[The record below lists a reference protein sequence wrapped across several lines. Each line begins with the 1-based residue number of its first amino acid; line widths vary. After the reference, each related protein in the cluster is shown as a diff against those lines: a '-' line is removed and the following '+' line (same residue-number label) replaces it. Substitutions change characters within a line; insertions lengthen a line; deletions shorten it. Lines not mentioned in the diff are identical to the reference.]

1 MAIEFGYE
9 IDAIDLRLLRRLV
22 ADGRATWAD
31 LAVETDMTA
40 PGVAQRVRRLRERG
54 VLRGF
59 AALIAPQAVAPI
71 CAFVSVALE
80 GSRGHAAFRDAMRA
94 MPEAQECHHV
104 AGDADYLVKLRC
116 RSLEHLEELLGERL
130 PALAGVRTARTTVV
144 VATVKEEPLTPS
156 EEEMPDADADAHSR
170 A

>member
-9 IDAIDLRLLRRLV
+9 IDAVDLRLLRRL
-22 ADGRATWAD
+22 ATDGRATWAD

-54 VLRGF
+54 VIRGF
-59 AALIAPQAVAPI
+59 AALIAPEAVAPI
-71 CAFVSVALE
+71 CAFVSVALD
-80 GSRGHAAFRDAMRA
+80 GARGHAAFRDAVRA
-94 MPEAQECHHV
+94 MPEVQECHHV

-116 RSLEHLEELLGERL
+116 RSLAHLEQILVEDL
-130 PALAGVRTARTTVV
+130 PESVRTTVV
-144 VATVKEEPLTPS
+144 VSTVKEEPLTP
-156 EEEMPDADADAHSR
+156 EEGVPDADAEPDRR

>member
-1 MAIEFGYE
+1 VAGEFGYE

-22 ADGRATWAD
+22 GDGRATWAD

-54 VLRGF
+54 VIRGF
-59 AALIAPQAVAPI
+59 AALIAPQSIAPI

-80 GSRGHAAFRDAMRA
+80 GARGHAAFREAVRA

-130 PALAGVRTARTTVV
+130 PALGGVRTARATVV
-144 VATVKEEPLTPS
+144 VSTVKEEPLMPS
-156 EEEMPDADADAHSR
+156 EEVPDADADAHSR